1 MTPGGLLG
9 QAGGAVVEATPATTV
24 VFATCL
30 ILLFGAV
37 LLLTRALRG
46 PTVFDRIL
54 AINALGTKA
63 VILVALIGFVDFPHG
78 NPSFFLDTSLVY
90 ALVNFVATIAILKYI
105 QYRRLG

>member
-1 MTPGGLLG
+1 MSALLG
-9 QAGGAVVEATPATTV
+9 LGLGMVQATPATTV
-24 VFATCL
+24 VFAVCL
-30 ILLFGAV
+30 VLLVGAV
-37 LLLTRALRG
+37 LLLVRATRG

-63 VILVALIGFVDFPHG
+63 VILVALIAFVDFPHG
-78 NPSFFLDTSLVY
+78 NPSFYLDTSLVY